1 MSEQATEDKK
11 PLFDAIEFAAEAH
24 RMQLRK
30 GTNLPYIVHP
40 LRVATILLESNC
52 RDPTVIAGILHDTV
66 EDTSVKLSDIS
77 DHFGEEVTGIVKGVS
92 EDKSLS
98 WEERKAHTIESMKT
112 APIDVLLVTCADK
125 LDNIQSIR
133 DDMALNGE
141 QIWTKFKR
149 PKQQQGEYYRGLAEV
164 LVSRATDE
172 PSSTLFHRLRRE
184 VDELFDAR

>member
-40 LRVATILLESNC
+40 LRVATILLENDC
-52 RDPTVIAGILHDTV
+52 CDATVIAGILHDTV
-66 EDTSVKLSDIS
+66 EDTSVKLPKIS
-77 DHFGEEVTGIVKGVS
+77 DRFGEDVVRIVKGVS

-112 APIDVLLVTCADK
+112 APMDVLLVTCADK

-133 DDMALNGE
+133 DDLALNGE
-141 QIWTKFKR
+141 QVWKKFNR
-149 PKQQQGEYYRGLAEV
+149 PKQQQEKYYRGLAEV
-164 LVSRATDE
+164 LVRRADGE
-172 PSSTLFHRLRRE
+172 PSSRLFHRLRRE
-184 VDELFDAR
+184 VDELFGSR